1 MERLAMVYRARP
13 GKKQEY
19 IRAHVEIWP
28 EIVDVLE
35 RGTVKEMT
43 IFSRGDLMFV
53 FADMESVQAWR
64 DAQVGNPACE
74 RWDAW
79 MAKLLDQPFDA
90 DESGI
95 FAQLEEV
102 WHFETQEE

>member
-19 IRAHVEIWP
+19 VRAHVEIWP
-28 EIVDVLE
+28 EITSVLE

-43 IFSRGDLMFV
+43 IFSRGDLIFL
-53 FADMESVQAWR
+53 FASMDSVQAWR
-64 DAQVGNPACE
+64 DAQNGDPACE

-79 MAKLLDQPFDA
+79 MATLLEQPY
-90 DESGI
+90 DEGEQGI

-102 WHFETQEE
+102 WHFKA